1 MPTTATPTSATV
13 VRLGIALVAA
23 AAVNTLLALGASS
36 LDDGGIGMGLNAGSY
51 LPATVVGLLLGTA
64 GWFLIARRAPKALRV
79 VVPVALAATWIPD
92 LLLFTAGATVAN
104 VIGLMLM
111 HLTVATVV
119 VLALRPTLPDS
130 APAPVAGDVQQV
142 RG

>member
-104 VIGLMLM
+104 VISLMLM

-142 RG
+142 HG

>member
-1 MPTTATPTSATV
+1 MPTTATPSSATV

-36 LDDGGIGMGLNAGSY
+36 LDEGGIGMGLNAGSY
-51 LPATVVGLLLGTA
+51 LPATVVGLLIGTA

-92 LLLFTAGATVAN
+92 LLLFTAGATAAN

-130 APAPVAGDVQQV
+130 APAPAAGDVQQA

>member
-1 MPTTATPTSATV
+1 MPTTATPTSVLV

-23 AAVNTLLALGASS
+23 AGVNSLLALGASS

-51 LPATVVGLLLGTA
+51 LPATVVGLLIGTV

-79 VVPVALAATWIPD
+79 VVPLALAVTWIPD
-92 LLLFTAGATVAN
+92 LLLFTAGATAAN
-104 VIGLMLM
+104 VVGLMLM
-111 HLTVATVV
+111 HLAVTTAV

-130 APAPVAGDVQQV
+130 APAPAAGDVQQV
-142 RG
+142 SG